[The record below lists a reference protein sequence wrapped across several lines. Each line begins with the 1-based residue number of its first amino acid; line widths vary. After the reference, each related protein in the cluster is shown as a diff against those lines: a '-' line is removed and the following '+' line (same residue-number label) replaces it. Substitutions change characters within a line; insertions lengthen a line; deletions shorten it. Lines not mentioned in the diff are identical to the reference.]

1 MGGAFSSS
9 SSSKPANKN
18 AAASISDID
27 RAVLDLKNARDRLQ
41 RYRQK
46 LERDDAV
53 LLQRAAAAR
62 DAGQTKKALGI
73 LRLKKYK
80 QVQAGTCEDQLLT
93 VLQMVETIDSK
104 QNDSA
109 VLQAMAVGKDTL
121 KKMHEE
127 TTVEDVLELMDQVS
141 DGIAVEQE
149 INEILMGVPNLSVDQ
164 EEAVEA
170 ELLALESMMN
180 PEAAAAAAT
189 PAAAAEEV
197 NLPTVPTTKLPEAL
211 PAAPTGAISV
221 PEDRV
226 AVPS

>member
-9 SSSKPANKN
+9 STPVSKN
-18 AAASISDID
+18 AAASISPID

-46 LERDDAV
+46 LERDDAA
-53 LLQRAAAAR
+53 LLIKAAAAR

-80 QVQAGTCEDQLLT
+80 QVQAAACEDQLLT

-109 VLQAMAVGKDTL
+109 VLQAMAIGKDTL

-141 DGIAVEQE
+141 EEIAVEQE
-149 INEILMGVPNLSVDQ
+149 INEILQGVPMLSVDQ

-170 ELLALESMMN
+170 ELLALQSMMN
-180 PEAAAAAAT
+180 PATAAAT
-189 PAAAAEEV
+189 NAEEV
-197 NLPTVPTTKLPEAL
+197 NLPTAPTTKLPEAL
-211 PAAPTGAISV
+211 PVAPTGTTSI
-221 PEDRV
+221 PEKRV

>member
-9 SSSKPANKN
+9 SSKPASTN

-104 QNDSA
+104 QNDAA

-141 DGIAVEQE
+141 EGISVEQE

-164 EEAVEA
+164 EEAVAA

-180 PEAAAAAAT
+180 PAAT
-189 PAAAAEEV
+189 PAEEV

-211 PAAPTGAISV
+211 PAAPSGAISV
-221 PEDRV
+221 PEERV

>member
-1 MGGAFSSS
+1 MGGSFSSS
-9 SSSKPANKN
+9 SKAAHNN

-46 LERDDAV
+46 LERDDAA
-53 LLQRAAAAR
+53 LLLRAAAAR

-80 QVQAGTCEDQLLT
+80 QVQAAACEDQLLT

-104 QNDSA
+104 QNDAA
-109 VLQAMAVGKDTL
+109 VLQAMAVGKNTL
-121 KKMHEE
+121 KKMHAE
-127 TTVEDVLELMDQVS
+127 TTVEDVLELMDQVAE
-141 DGIAVEQE
+141 GIAVEQE
-149 INEILMGVPNLSVDQ
+149 INEILQGVPMLSVDQ

-180 PEAAAAAAT
+180 PAAAAAAAAAT
-189 PAAAAEEV
+189 PEEV
-197 NLPTVPTTKLPEAL
+197 NLPTAPTTKLPEAL
-211 PAAPTGAISV
+211 PIAPTGITSI
-221 PEDRV
+221 PEKRV

>member
-1 MGGAFSSS
+1 MGGAFST
-9 SSSKPANKN
+9 SSKPAKKN
-18 AAASISDID
+18 AAASISAID

-46 LERDDAV
+46 LERDDAA
-53 LLQRAAAAR
+53 LLIKATAAR

-80 QVQAGTCEDQLLT
+80 QVQAAACEDQLLT

-109 VLQAMAVGKDTL
+109 VLQAMAIGKDTL

-141 DGIAVEQE
+141 EGIAVEQE
-149 INEILMGVPNLSVDQ
+149 INEILQGVPMLSADQ
-164 EEAVEA
+164 EESVEA

-180 PEAAAAAAT
+180 PAAVA
-189 PAAAAEEV
+189 PAASEEV
-197 NLPTVPTTKLPEAL
+197 NLPTAPTTKLPEAL
-211 PAAPTGAISV
+211 PVAPTGTTSI
-221 PEDRV
+221 PEKRV

>member
-9 SSSKPANKN
+9 SNSNSSKAQK

-46 LERDDAV
+46 LERDDAA
-53 LLQRAAAAR
+53 LLKRAAAAR

-80 QVQAGTCEDQLLT
+80 EVQAVACENQLLT

-104 QNDSA
+104 QNESA
-109 VLQAMAVGKDTL
+109 VLQAMAIGKDTL

-127 TTVEDVLELMDQVS
+127 TTVEDVLELMDQVT
-141 DGIAVEQE
+141 DEIAVEQE
-149 INEILMGVPNLSVDQ
+149 INEILQGVPMLSVDQ

-180 PEAAAAAAT
+180 PAAPAAT
-189 PAAAAEEV
+189 AATV
-197 NLPTVPTTKLPEAL
+197 DLPTAPTTKLPEAL
-211 PAAPTGAISV
+211 PIAPTSTTKI
-221 PEDRV
+221 PEKRV
-226 AVPS
+226 AVAS

>member
-9 SSSKPANKN
+9 SSTPANKN
-18 AAASISDID
+18 AAASISPID

-46 LERDDAV
+46 LERDDAA
-53 LLQRAAAAR
+53 LLIKAAAAR

-80 QVQAGTCEDQLLT
+80 QVQAGACEDQLLT

-109 VLQAMAVGKDTL
+109 VLQAMAIGKDTL

-141 DGIAVEQE
+141 EENAVEQE
-149 INEILMGVPNLSVDQ
+149 INEILQGVPTLSADQ

-170 ELLALESMMN
+170 ELLALQSMMN
-180 PEAAAAAAT
+180 PAAPSAKT
-189 PAAAAEEV
+189 EEV
-197 NLPTVPTTKLPEAL
+197 NLPTAPTTKLPEAL
-211 PAAPTGAISV
+211 PVAPTGTTTI
-221 PEDRV
+221 PEKRV